1 MYKDRKNTHTQKE
14 REKIERENAIYYQLI
29 EH

>member
-1 MYKDRKNTHTQKE
+1 MYKDRKHMHTKKE
-14 REKIERENAIYYQLI
+14 REKIERKNAIYYQLI